1 MHAILAVGNMV
12 QEALN
17 AATSLKNEGIDVSVV
32 NVGRIW
38 PFPISAVKKIA
49 KEYPAVIT
57 IEEGVYNG
65 SFGEY
70 AKSISSK
77 VTAMTYPT
85 KFIEH
90 GGVNEIRAKYGMD
103 AQGIV
108 NTVKNAIGE

>member
-1 MHAILAVGNMV
+1 M
-12 QEALN
+12 
-17 AATSLKNEGIDVSVV
+17 
-32 NVGRIW
+32 
-38 PFPISAVKKIA
+38 
-49 KEYPAVIT
+49 
-57 IEEGVYNG
+57 YNG